1 MLQVLRECNFSPPK
15 WYTLGVD
22 LGLLKPTLD
31 TIEAQHGNDLHRCL
45 LECISK
51 WLSKADKVIEKGEPT
66 WDSLTSALENLGE
79 VAAVHRI
86 NEISKFMIK
95 IT

>member
-1 MLQVLRECNFSPPK
+1 M
-15 WYTLGVD
+15 D

-31 TIEAQHGNDLHRCL
+31 TIEAERGNDLHRCL

-66 WDSLTSALENLGE
+66 WDSLANALRNIGE
-79 VAAVHRI
+79 VAAA
-86 NEISKFMIK
+86 EK
-95 IT
+95 IGKH